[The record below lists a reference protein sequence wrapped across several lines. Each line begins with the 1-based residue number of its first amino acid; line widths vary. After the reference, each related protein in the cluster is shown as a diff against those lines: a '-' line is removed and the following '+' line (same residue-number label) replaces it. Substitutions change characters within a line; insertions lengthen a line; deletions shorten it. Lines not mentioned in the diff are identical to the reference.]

1 MLRYTL
7 RPRSFENIMNQF
19 YNDEEIFFSSRTRRS
34 RTFICL
40 LFLSVAVIFFL
51 ITSIVFVTLYCL
63 EQGTHSKPVA
73 SISSMNASATNHS
86 TQCTLESQTRAG
98 RKPSQSTTGPNLPAR
113 STARTRTSQSTARPR
128 TSQSTVGLKT
138 TLNTTRTSLS
148 TARTEL
154 SLSRARPNISLSTAR
169 PKTSLRLPRPKTPD
183 IPTSLKPG
191 QQLRYCGSKACLFAS
206 IGGRKFALQFWS
218 VAYVVL
224 YTLNNV

>member
-7 RPRSFENIMNQF
+7 RPRSFENIMHQF

-73 SISSMNASATNHS
+73 SISSMNASATNRS

-154 SLSRARPNISLSTAR
+154 SLSRARPNISLSTAWS
-169 PKTSLRLPRPKTPD
+169 KTSLTLPRPKTPD

-191 QQLRYCGSKACLFAS
+191 KQLRYCGSKACLFAS

-218 VAYVVL
+218 VA
-224 YTLNNV
+224 